1 MADSWLLYL
10 LFSLKSSLR
19 VRVEQLLLKSSYL
32 FFFLKILDAQIGN
45 QVTVVWILSQVFDL
59 FCQLLSIYGD

>member
-10 LFSLKSSLR
+10 LFSLKSSL
-19 VRVEQLLLKSSYL
+19 RVEQLLLKSSYL